1 MLNTAAVLPF
11 DLQRLL
17 EDELDQ
23 NERVLWS
30 CQPSLKRAFR
40 RGIPLVFFAL
50 FWLGISSTI
59 AFAIFR
65 DANAPWFAKIF
76 IGFFLL
82 IGLLLLSSPIWMV
95 RSAKHTVYAVT
106 DQRAIIITKGMSIDI
121 QSFGPDDLTQIDKRL
136 FRDGS
141 GDLIFDR
148 QVSTHYSKGR
158 RRENVK
164 EIGFFGI
171 PQVGQVHQMIRDM
184 AQGTA

>member
-17 EDELDQ
+17 ENEIYQ
-23 NERVLWS
+23 NE
-30 CQPSLKRAFR
+30 
-40 RGIPLVFFAL
+40 
-50 FWLGISSTI
+50 
-59 AFAIFR
+59 
-65 DANAPWFAKIF
+65 
-76 IGFFLL
+76 
-82 IGLLLLSSPIWMV
+82 
-95 RSAKHTVYAVT
+95 
-106 DQRAIIITKGMSIDI
+106 RAIIITKGMSINI
-121 QSFGPDDLTQIDKRL
+121 QSFGPDELAQIDKRL